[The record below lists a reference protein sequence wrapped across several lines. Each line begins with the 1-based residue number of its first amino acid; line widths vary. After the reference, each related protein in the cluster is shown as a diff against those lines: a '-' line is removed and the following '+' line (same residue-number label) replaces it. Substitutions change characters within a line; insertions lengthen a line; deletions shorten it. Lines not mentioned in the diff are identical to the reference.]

1 MTMKNTE
8 KMKRVV
14 ETVVAEQFRDL
25 RIVDINIRPEID
37 DDGDLYFFT
46 RVIFDAKANWPETEI
61 RVGLIRHVLPEME
74 KMEIDGFPIISFVPD
89 SAYRRLIAETI

>member
-1 MTMKNTE
+1 MKNTE

-61 RVGLIRHVLPEME
+61 RVGLIRHVLPDMD
-74 KMEIDGFPIISFVPD
+74 KWK
-89 SAYRRLIAETI
+89 